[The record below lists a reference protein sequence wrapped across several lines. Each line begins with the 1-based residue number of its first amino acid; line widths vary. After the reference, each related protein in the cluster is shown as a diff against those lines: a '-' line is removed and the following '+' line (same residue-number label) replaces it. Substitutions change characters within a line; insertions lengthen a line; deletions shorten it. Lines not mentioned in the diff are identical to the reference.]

1 MKRTVGFVAI
11 TGPLQWYALRDYLN
25 NIQPGLNIIDC
36 GHAATASPM
45 TLAPVARPPDSIG
58 RFVVP
63 PPINS
68 INQ

>member
-36 GHAATASPM
+36 GHVATASPVS
-45 TLAPVARPPDSIG
+45 LAPVARPPDSMN
-58 RFVVP
+58 RFVVL
-63 PPINS
+63 PPIYS
-68 INQ
+68 IDQ

>member
-1 MKRTVGFVAI
+1 MERTVGFVAV

-25 NIQPGLNIIDC
+25 DIQPRLNIIDC
-36 GHAATASPM
+36 GHDATASPVS
-45 TLAPVARPPDSIG
+45 LALVARPPDSMG

-68 INQ
+68 IDQ

>member
-1 MKRTVGFVAI
+1 MERTVGFVAI

-36 GHAATASPM
+36 GHAVAASSVS
-45 TLAPVARPPDSIG
+45 LALVARPADSMD

-68 INQ
+68 IVR

>member
-1 MKRTVGFVAI
+1 MERTVGFVAV
-11 TGPLQWYALRDYLN
+11 TGPLQWHALGHYVND
-25 NIQPGLNIIDC
+25 IQPGLNIIDC

-45 TLAPVARPPDSIG
+45 SLAPVARPPDSMG

-68 INQ
+68 IVR